1 MSYFN
6 DKLPALSAGL
16 ALRKLAAEN
25 GEPAEKTDQN
35 DAQEPGIIDH
45 VSNWFAENPRWGRA
59 ALYGGGAFLGTG
71 LISALLGSKNSLGWA
86 IPAALIAGAYGHQ
99 KDKADKLAAYTY
111 NKVGDWVN
119 VGLAR
124 GKKAINASK
133 GAAGKTEL

>member
-1 MSYFN
+1 MNYFN

-16 ALRKLAAEN
+16 ALRKLATEGEN
-25 GEPAEKTDQN
+25 GAAEK
-35 DAQEPGIIDH
+35 PGIIDH

-99 KDKADKLAAYTY
+99 KEEADKLAADTY
-111 NKVGDWVN
+111 NKVGEWVN
-119 VGLAR
+119 AGLTR
-124 GKKAINASK
+124 GKKAINAAKDVSRQNGALSK
-133 GAAGKTEL
+133 